1 VDFYILA
8 KASVY
13 LFLSIIHPSTLV
25 FNEPIEYVSLGKNK
39 DVEVVR
45 SQNHKILIIQSKG
58 NIERSNMIV
67 ITKNHH
73 YQFNVSTRDNDF
85 HSLVYVYPGEIN
97 QTFIKKEE
105 TAKFRILEGDQS
117 ILFQNKTNEILH
129 VNGVKVRREEYF
141 SKGAP
146 IMIENDRVFN

>member
-1 VDFYILA
+1 
-8 KASVY
+8 
-13 LFLSIIHPSTLV
+13 
-25 FNEPIEYVSLGKNK
+25 
-39 DVEVVR
+39 
-45 SQNHKILIIQSKG
+45 
-58 NIERSNMIV
+58 
-67 ITKNHH
+67 
-73 YQFNVSTRDNDF
+73 
-85 HSLVYVYPGEIN
+85 LVYVYPGEIN

-129 VNGVKVRREEYF
+129 VNGMKVRREEYF